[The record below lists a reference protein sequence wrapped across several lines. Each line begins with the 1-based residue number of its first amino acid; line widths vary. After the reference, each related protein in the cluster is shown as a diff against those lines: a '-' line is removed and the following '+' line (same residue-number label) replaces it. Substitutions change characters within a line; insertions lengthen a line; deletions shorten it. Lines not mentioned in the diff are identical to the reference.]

1 MPYLTEE
8 QKAELKKIAEAIV
21 VPGKGIL
28 AADES
33 TGTIKKRFDAVSAEN
48 TEDNRR
54 RYRQLLFKSDGIE
67 KYISGVI
74 LFDEQ
79 VFQKTDEGVLFPDY
93 LKSKGIIPGIKVDQ
107 GLVPLEGSL
116 EEQRAK
122 GLDDL
127 YERCLKYKKLGC
139 DFAKWR
145 CVVKIKGTPGEPG
158 SLPTQRSVRHVT
170 WTLAQYAACCQAAG
184 LVPIVEPEI
193 LPDGDHPIEVGKAV
207 TIDVL
212 KKQYDALA
220 EYGVYLPGTLLKPNM
235 VTPGMQCPK
244 RSSPEEIAKAT
255 VEALHQTVPQT
266 MTGVVFLSGGQTEE
280 EASVNL
286 SAINNQKGGN
296 KWALTFSYGRALQAS
311 AQKAWAGKIE
321 NEAKA
326 QQEFLKRAQANS
338 LSSIGKYTGGI
349 GGAAAADSQFVANH
363 TY

>member
-1 MPYLTEE
+1 MAYLTDA
-8 QKAELKKIAEAIV
+8 QKSELKRIADAIV
-21 VPGKGIL
+21 APGKGIL

-54 RYRQLLFKSDGIE
+54 RYRQLLFKSEGIE
-67 KYISGVI
+67 NYISGVI

-79 VFQKTDEGVLFPDY
+79 VYQKTDEGVAFPQY
-93 LKSKGIIPGIKVDQ
+93 LRSKGIIPGIKVDQ
-107 GLVPLEGSL
+107 GLTPLEGSL
-116 EEQRAK
+116 DEMRAK

-127 YERCLKYKKLGC
+127 YERCKKYKADGC

-145 CVVKIKGTPGEPG
+145 CVVKIQGDQ
-158 SLPTQRSVRHVT
+158 LPTSRSIHHVT
-170 WTLAQYAACCQAAG
+170 WCLAEYAACCQAAG

-193 LPDGDHPIEVGKAV
+193 LPDGDHTIERGKAV
-207 TIDVL
+207 TEEVL
-212 KKQYDALA
+212 KWQYSAL
-220 EYGVYLPGTLLKPNM
+220 EQYGVYLPGTLLKPNM

-244 RSSPEEIAKAT
+244 RATAQEIANAT
-255 VEALHQTVPQT
+255 VEALAKTVPQD

-286 SAINNQKGGN
+286 SAINNAKGSN

-311 AQKAWAGKIE
+311 AQKAWAGKKD
-321 NEAKA
+321 NEGAAQVEFMKRAKA
-326 QQEFLKRAQANS
+326 NS
-338 LSSIGKYTGGI
+338 EASLGKYQGGVE
-349 GGAAAADSQFVANH
+349 GAAGKDSLFVANH

>member
-1 MPYLTEE
+1 MAYLTDA
-8 QKAELKKIAEAIV
+8 QKTELKRIAEAIV
-21 VPGKGIL
+21 APGKGIL

-54 RYRQLLFKSDGIE
+54 RYRQLLFKADGIE
-67 KYISGVI
+67 NYISGVI

-79 VFQKTDEGVLFPDY
+79 VYQKTDEGVAFPDY
-93 LKSKGIIPGIKVDQ
+93 LRSKGIIPGIKVDQ
-107 GLVPLEGSL
+107 GLTPLEGSSN
-116 EEQRAK
+116 EQRAK

-127 YERCLKYKKLGC
+127 YERCLKYKKQGC

-145 CVVKIKGTPGEPG
+145 CVVKIEGDA
-158 SLPTQRSVRHVT
+158 LPTARSIHHVT
-170 WTLAQYAACCQAAG
+170 WCLAEYAACCQAAG

-193 LPDGDHPIEVGKAV
+193 LPDGNHEIARGKAV
-207 TIDVL
+207 TEEVL
-212 KKQYDALA
+212 KWQYLAL
-220 EYGVYLPGTLLKPNM
+220 EQYGVYLPGTLLKPNM

-244 RSSPEEIAKAT
+244 RATPAEIAAAT
-255 VEALHQTVPQT
+255 VEALAKTVPQE

-286 SAINNQKGGN
+286 SAINNAKGPN

-311 AQKAWAGKIE
+311 AQKAWSGKKE
-321 NEAKA
+321 NEASA
-326 QQEFLKRAQANS
+326 AAEFMKRAKANS
-338 LSSIGKYTGGI
+338 EASTGKYKGGV
-349 GGAAAADSQFVANH
+349 GGAAASDSQFVANH